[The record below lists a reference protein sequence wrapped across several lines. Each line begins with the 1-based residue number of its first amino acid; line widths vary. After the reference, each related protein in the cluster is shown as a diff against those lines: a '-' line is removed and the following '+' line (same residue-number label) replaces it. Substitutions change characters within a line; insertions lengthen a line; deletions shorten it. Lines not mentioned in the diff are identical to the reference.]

1 MSTVNR
7 TTINNNLMLYI
18 DPANPNS
25 YVGSGSGCTDLS
37 RSKILIMSLVNGT
50 SYSNSNN
57 GIFTF
62 DGIDD
67 IVQSDVTMNGK
78 IVQEMS
84 FDVWFRRTQDMNTF
98 NMVFTCGQLPYI
110 AFRGAAAGVNEN
122 KFLFSYFT
130 KISGVNTQRT
140 LHSTNTYSNNIWYN
154 VVCTLSQNI
163 TTQVSQSKMYINGV
177 LDTTLTYGSS
187 VDEISQPSLS
197 ARLTVGNYT
206 TVLYPFKGDVG
217 PFKMYNKILSV
228 DEVLNNYNIIKSRFG
243 L

>member
-7 TTINNNLMLYI
+7 TTINDKLMLYI

-37 RSKILIMSLVNGT
+37 RSKIFKMSLVNGT
-50 SYSNSNN
+50 SYSTSNN
-57 GIFTF
+57 GVFTF

-67 IVQSDVTMNGK
+67 IVESDVTMNGRLG
-78 IVQEMS
+78 QEMS
-84 FDVWFRRTQDMNTF
+84 FDVWFRRTQDMNSF
-98 NMVFTCGQLPYI
+98 NMVFSCGQLPYI
-110 AFRGAAAGVNEN
+110 AFRGVGASVNTN

-130 KISGVNTQRT
+130 RISGANTQRT
-140 LHSTNTYSNNIWYN
+140 LYSTNTYSDNIWYN

-163 TTQVSQSKMYINGV
+163 TTQLSESKIYINGV
-177 LDTTLTYGSS
+177 LDTTLTYSSS
-187 VDEISQPSLS
+187 VDEVLQPTSS
-197 ARLTVGNYT
+197 SFRLGNYT
-206 TVLYPFKGDVG
+206 TVSYPFKGNIG
-217 PFKMYNKILSV
+217 PFKIYTKLLSA